1 MPAKTQLSKEAV
13 GTEECGWRELSE
25 TSSEEE
31 AAPAMPPMLAGLHRP
46 HPGLVFP
53 LRKGSGTSVRSPWDV
68 ELFSVLE
75 KATHLFHQLPSQ
87 RGT

>member
-1 MPAKTQLSKEAV
+1 
-13 GTEECGWRELSE
+13 
-25 TSSEEE
+25 
-31 AAPAMPPMLAGLHRP
+31 MPPMLAGLHRP

-53 LRKGSGTSVRSPWDV
+53 LCKGSGTSVRSPWDV

-75 KATHLFHQLPSQ
+75 KATHLFHQLPNQ